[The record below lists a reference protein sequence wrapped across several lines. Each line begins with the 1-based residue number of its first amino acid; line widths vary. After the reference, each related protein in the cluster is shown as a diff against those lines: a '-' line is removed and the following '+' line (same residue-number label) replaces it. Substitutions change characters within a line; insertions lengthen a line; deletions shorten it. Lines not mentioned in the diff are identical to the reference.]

1 MRKIFASLVLIL
13 FLCSDSFNSGAFAA
27 KRGKKAGKSSR
38 RSAGSSKK
46 TKKAGGSSR
55 RSAGS
60 SKKTKKAGGSSRRSA
75 SSSKRSSRR
84 SASSSKRSS
93 RRSAGSSRSSR
104 RSAGGR
110 SSRRSA
116 FGSSGRGGS
125 VRGGGS
131 YSGGEAEF
139 FQTYGL
145 PACPLDRALWQ
156 NPDEERE
163 NVYYKSKKSACH
175 GPENSESNDW
185 KKDSKIAKLPWI
197 ADDEAVVLSCG
208 SGYLKAVKDKKY
220 VCMDESSFCPLNKQ
234 VVEKKGKSYINA
246 ATEEECNK
254 PVGANAVKLT
264 KEQLSASG
272 YEIKFGKAFY
282 LKCKENYYSEESGV
296 KCGKCPNFYTSVQ
309 GENEGRRS
317 CKPTKECEKDFRQSE
332 VTGECEKTPEA
343 MMREAIEICGRQKQA
358 YAYDKKD
365 INKCKACDSGFEPDA
380 DGNCQMTPNE
390 KEKRAIAECLR
401 KIQGYE
407 NGQCKTCQEHFA
419 ANKVTGKCEEIPEHK
434 VNRLKKECFSQ
445 KQLYNY
451 STEKCDACQKG
462 YEFKRE
468 GDKDPECV
476 KTKETLREEAIALC
490 AAGNKAYGWDD
501 SVLSK
506 CGDECSDGYEPKSG
520 KCFETEKSKRRKL
533 FQYAINNKNIKS
545 LWSLVESNKTS
556 GTLEA
561 GVYKV
566 VVAGGSGGNGGDANV
581 AGGYG
586 YGASGQILDEIFKL
600 DKSTTY
606 YACIGS
612 RGADGRWGRYGGSGG
627 GGGAGSAFV
636 LADESVVVNVSGG
649 GAGGGDSSGGGGGGG
664 GGAGYGCAK
673 GGKGGYGNDNYDN
686 IQGGSVDGASNLL
699 SSGLVG
705 RDGAEDT
712 GPHGGA
718 GGWGGKS
725 CGNGGSGGS
734 HYDDG
739 SSGGSCVSVNR
750 NSGNGYVKI
759 YKYKD

>member
-1 MRKIFASLVLIL
+1 MLSRSVKMLSRSVKNIPCKLKFFNFRKAFACLVLVL
-13 FLCSDSFNSGAFAA
+13 FLCADSFNSDVFAA

-490 AAGNKAYGWDD
+490 ARQGKSYGWDD

-506 CGDECSDGYEPKSG
+506 CGDECPENYEVKGG
-520 KCFETEKSKRRKL
+520 KCEKTAEQKAREATAAKFASAQENKDNPAAWSFYTSSTNAKL
-533 FQYAINNKNIKS
+533 
-545 LWSLVESNKTS
+545 T
-556 GTLEA
+556 T

-566 VVAGGSGGNGGDANV
+566 VLAGAQGGNGG
-581 AGGYG
+581 
-586 YGASGQILDEIFKL
+586 
-600 DKSTTY
+600 STWSWY
-606 YACIGS
+606 VNGI
-612 RGADGRWGRYGGSGG
+612 SGG
-627 GGGAGSAFV
+627 TGGNGSVETNIIKVEKDGYYTA
-636 LADESVVVNVSGG
+636 SIGRRGSHGN
-649 GAGGGDSSGGGGGGG
+649 SSGGWDYYWYYGGD
-664 GGAGYGCAK
+664 
-673 GGKGGYGNDNYDN
+673 GGKGGDSTFKMNGVADYTAFGG
-686 IQGGSVDGASNLL
+686 QGGKGSGVRGGWWYW
-699 SSGLVG
+699 SSGYYY
-705 RDGAEDT
+705 GAA
-712 GPHGGA
+712 GAA
-718 GGWGGKS
+718 GGNGK
-725 CGNGGSGGS
+725 NGG
-734 HYDDG
+734 DG
-739 SSGGSCVSVNR
+739 YLQI
-750 NSGNGYVKI
+750 YV
-759 YKYKD
+759 YNL